1 MMKTRLDAG
10 VPRAFEV
17 KAIVS
22 PRKLDPVPVGW
33 PVSVHSL
40 IRRPDPQIWFLK
52 TAPKHL

>member
-1 MMKTRLDAG
+1 MMKTRLDTG

-17 KAIVS
+17 KTIVS

-33 PVSVHSL
+33 PVSVHSP